1 MSSPPP
7 KPPGTPGDT
16 KEALYQALQGA
27 VSSEQEKRQ
36 AQHRARP
43 ARSSRT
49 LVWSCLLILAG
60 VAVWLGVARP
70 AWVIPTPP
78 PPHSVE
84 FQDASLRMLLYMESR
99 RIENYRQ
106 ANGRL
111 PRTLADVG
119 VVPDGVGYTT
129 YPDGTFRLDGRSGGV
144 QLSFRSIDSVA
155 PFLRNSFEVLS
166 RREVHP

>member
-1 MSSPPP
+1 MPSPPP
-7 KPPGTPGDT
+7 KRPAQSGDT
-16 KEALYQALQGA
+16 KEALYHALQGA
-27 VSSEQEKRQ
+27 VSSEQQKRQ
-36 AQHRARP
+36 GQQGARQ
-43 ARSSRT
+43 AGSSRK
-49 LVWSCLLILAG
+49 LMWSCLLILAG

-106 ANGRL
+106 AHGQL

-119 VVPDGVGYTT
+119 VVPEGVSYTT
-129 YPDGTFRLDGRSGGV
+129 YPDGTFRLDGKSESI
-144 QLSFRSIDSVA
+144 QLTFRSTDSVA
-155 PFLRNSFEVLS
+155 PFLKNSFEVLS
-166 RREVHP
+166 RREVR